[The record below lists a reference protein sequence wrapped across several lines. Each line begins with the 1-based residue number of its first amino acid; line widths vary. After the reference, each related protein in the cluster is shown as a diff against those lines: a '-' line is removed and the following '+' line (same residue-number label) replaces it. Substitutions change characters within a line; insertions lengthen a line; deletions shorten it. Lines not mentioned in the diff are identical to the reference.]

1 MANFMVPSSPFFT
14 ITRKFT
20 AAICRTNKKPCTTF
34 VKLLPFRFSAYSN
47 HRCRVSNLLDFD
59 SFKCDSISFG
69 VKVKNFSLFI
79 DMLRFWPKEATLT
92 LEHFV
97 ITAIW
102 FENILIEGN
111 STCRN
116 MTTTPVVID
125 DRTHVVS
132 RIVIQ
137 TNAFKHL
144 TRLFGLLKMIK
155 LLI

>member
-1 MANFMVPSSPFFT
+1 MADFIFPCSSFFT

-20 AAICRTNKKPCTTF
+20 AAICWTNQEPCTTF
-34 VKLLPFRFSAYSN
+34 VELLPFRFPTYSN

-59 SFKCDSISFG
+59 SFKCNSISIF
-69 VKVKNFSLFI
+69 VKVKNLSLFI
-79 DMLRFWPKEATLT
+79 DMLCFWPKEATLT

-125 DRTHVVS
+125 DRTHIVS
-132 RIVIQ
+132 RIVI
-137 TNAFKHL
+137 
-144 TRLFGLLKMIK
+144 
-155 LLI
+155 